1 MSYVKET
8 AKETG
13 QGIVASFQFLIW
25 FAIVFFGLGI
35 IGFTWY
41 KFSAPAIEQVRY
53 DTFKNSQAYN
63 DGMLR
68 DLYDLKRDYEAADTE
83 HKGALKALV
92 IHRFEIYD
100 KARLPTD
107 LQTFYYSIA
116 N

>member
-8 AKETG
+8 A
-13 QGIVASFQFLIW
+13 QGMGVALQLVIW
-25 FAIVFFGLGI
+25 GAIVFFGMGV

-68 DLYDLKRDYEAADTE
+68 DLYDLKRDYDSADAE
-83 HKGALKALV
+83 HKGAMKALI

>member
-1 MSYVKET
+1 MSYFKEV

-13 QGIVASFQFLIW
+13 QGIGFIFQLLIW
-25 FAIVFFGLGI
+25 GSVLIAGFGAISY
-35 IGFTWY
+35 TWY
-41 KFSAPAIEQVRY
+41 WWSAPRIEQVRY

-68 DLYDLKRDYEAADTE
+68 DLYDLKRDYDSADSE
-83 HKGALKALV
+83 HKGAMKALI

-107 LQTFYYSIA
+107 LQTFYYSVA